1 MSDIPG
7 RCSIKERIKAQLPT
21 IQEESAHGCYS
32 QSHEIEDWLSET
44 LLRGSGALID
54 LTASLAQRI
63 AATTPQHS
71 FKIPKKTMLGKTRT
85 QKKSYHPLGVRSST
99 TINSMAIS
107 DSVYNHHN
115 QSHLVRYSSDRPLT
129 QCDSS
134 EGCPLCVW
142 SVGTEIDK
150 WMDNSRT
157 HLQRPN
163 LVKAGDHELSNQT
176 LPPVEEESEVPEE
189 LSNVACGNSI
199 HGASEADNLNNIEQK
214 SLLTR
219 LKPYHAFLD
228 DVKRHKIDAEIEAW
242 KKAKYL
248 KLMSKLERK
257 EEDINDWEFE
267 KTKKAKEE
275 MKQFEAWSTSAID
288 GGGVATWRGGDRCG
302 GAVEVEIG
310 KVGLGGFQWGF
321 FLWLSGFVE
330 IGVSGFVEFVEIGTS
345 GFVEIGWVVTGLVWI
360 RIGWFGGSVVI
371 NDGGAVEMGVAVGG
385 ECVGLLIQN
394 PNGAVVYW
402 FCTLQIQN
410 ANSAVVIGSV

>member
-7 RCSIKERIKAQLPT
+7 TRSTKELIKAQLAT
-21 IQEESAHGCYS
+21 IQEESANGCYS
-32 QSHEIEDWLSET
+32 QSHKIEDWISET
-44 LLRGSGALID
+44 LMSPAATR
-54 LTASLAQRI
+54 TEEI

-85 QKKSYHPLGVRSST
+85 QKKSYHPFSVRSST

-115 QSHLVRYSSDRPLT
+115 QSHLVHYSSDRPLT

-142 SVGTEIDK
+142 SVGSLMAVLPDSPSPICSVYSSPRDSRNQSSDTVSFDSKRVTTSTEIDK

-163 LVKAGDHELSNQT
+163 LVQACDHELSSQT
-176 LPPVEEESEVPEE
+176 LPPLEEESEVPEE
-189 LSNVACGNSI
+189 LSNVACGNSL
-199 HGASEADNLNNIEQK
+199 HGASEADSLNNIEQQ
-214 SLLTR
+214 SLLTH

-228 DVKRHKIDAEIEAW
+228 DVKRHKFDAEIEAW

-267 KTKKAKEE
+267 KTKKANEE
-275 MKQFEAWSTSAID
+275 MTKFENKLERKRAQALKKTEEKISRAKEVANKKTTKARRSTIEEI
-288 GGGVATWRGGDRCG
+288 T
-302 GAVEVEIG
+302 AVSKFSDKIQAS
-310 KVGLGGFQWGF
+310 K
-321 FLWLSGFVE
+321 S
-330 IGVSGFVEFVEIGTS
+330 
-345 GFVEIGWVVTGLVWI
+345 
-360 RIGWFGGSVVI
+360 
-371 NDGGAVEMGVAVGG
+371 
-385 ECVGLLIQN
+385 LLLLKLRKL
-394 PNGAVVYW
+394 
-402 FCTLQIQN
+402 C
-410 ANSAVVIGSV
+410 